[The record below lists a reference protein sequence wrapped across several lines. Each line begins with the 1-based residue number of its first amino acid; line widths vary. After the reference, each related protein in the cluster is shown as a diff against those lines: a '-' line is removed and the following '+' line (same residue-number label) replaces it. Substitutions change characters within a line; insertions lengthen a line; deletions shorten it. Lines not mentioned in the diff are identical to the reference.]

1 MDIPNTH
8 YNLVELKIKTK
19 NFSPTQHQIW
29 VGAKTSKGGESKM
42 NKLTSSPS
50 LPILILTLAWKSAL
64 LIKYNLVFPP
74 LIYTKIPLLFR
85 ESAKTKKRGKPKSL
99 KKTFYHS

>member
-50 LPILILTLAWKSAL
+50 SPILTLTPAWKNAP

-85 ESAKTKKRGKPKSL
+85 ESAKTKKGGETKKL
-99 KKTFYHS
+99 K